1 MGKLSNIIPVS
12 DLRQDAARL
21 LKKLRDNN
29 EPLIITQRGRAT
41 AVMLG
46 VDAFEKLEHEK
57 EILRL
62 LARGDREVEAGEGY
76 DLDTVLAEADA
87 FLAGEPS

>member
-1 MGKLSNIIPVS
+1 MSRISNIIPVS
-12 DLRQDAARL
+12 DLRQSAAKL
-21 LKKLRDNN
+21 LKQLKKSN

-46 VDAFEKLEHEK
+46 VDAYEKSENEK
-57 EILRL
+57 ELLRL
-62 LARGDREVEAGEGY
+62 LAMGEREIEIGEGY

-87 FLAGEPS
+87 LLVKEPS